1 VVVARRGDVEAVVQ
15 GGDAEAVAERGDAEV
30 AALRGDVE
38 AEDAERVANNILS
51 SAVTI

>member
-1 VVVARRGDVEAVVQ
+1 MAALR
-15 GGDAEAVAERGDAEV
+15 GDAEVAALRGDAEVVAPRGDAEV

>member
-1 VVVARRGDVEAVVQ
+1 MVARRGDVEAVVQ
-15 GGDAEAVAERGDAEV
+15 GGDAEVVSPRGDAEV

>member
-1 VVVARRGDVEAVVQ
+1 MVVARRGDVEAVVQ
-15 GGDAEAVAERGDAEV
+15 GGDAEVVSPRGDAEV